1 MNDIER
7 FVAGSGNIYED
18 LGFDDPEGEQAK
30 ADLAIEIIKVIRS
43 RDLTQQQAA
52 EIMGIRQPKVS
63 RIMRGRLDG
72 ISQDALIGF
81 LRNLGQNIEVTVSP
95 PEPVSNGT
103 APHRGSLVIRGHALG
118 K

>member
-1 MNDIER
+1 MADDEL
-7 FVAGSGNIYED
+7 FVTGSGNVYED

-30 ADLAIEIIKVIRS
+30 ADLAIEIIKVIRA

-63 RIMRGRLDG
+63 RIIRGRLNG

-81 LRNLGQNIEVTVSP
+81 LRSLGQNVEVSVSP
-95 PEPVSNGT
+95 ADPDGNRAVPR
-103 APHRGSLVIRGHALG
+103 RGSLIVRGHTLG
-118 K
+118 E